1 MFIFPHSHMP
11 QGAGIVCAHRRTCN
25 LQEQGA
31 PTCLATAAALSRH
44 ERVHA
49 RPASIGNGTSTG
61 HRSTRPGMVVS
72 FRASELFR
80 GRQTHAGYRPP
91 FEESFAP
98 SAGEA
103 HRRAERRPWCSSGFA
118 DQATAGFS
126 AQAKR
131 HCRHVVEAENHLKV
145 RSRSTG
151 RWWCA
156 AMSGGTPVRRPAPS
170 PQRDR
175 RLPLRLRP
183 TRTGRYRPAPR
194 AARSSQGHAGEHLA

>member
-1 MFIFPHSHMP
+1 MSPTRVRRVFIFPHSHMP

-91 FEESFAP
+91 FEERVL
-98 SAGEA
+98 
-103 HRRAERRPWCSSGFA
+103 RRVLGKR
-118 DQATAGFS
+118 TAGPNVGHGA
-126 AQAKR
+126 AQASPMR
-131 HCRHVVEAENHLKV
+131 LLQA
-145 RSRSTG
+145 SR
-151 RWWCA
+151 
-156 AMSGGTPVRRPAPS
+156 RRQNAIVATWSRPRPTS
-170 PQRDR
+170 RCGPDR
-175 RLPLRLRP
+175 RGGGGVLR
-183 TRTGRYRPAPR
+183 
-194 AARSSQGHAGEHLA
+194 